1 MLFTNVNKRKMEKRF
16 QKWLD
21 SEDLS
26 ATQLSNNI
34 NVSRATIS
42 HILTGRNKPSIDILD
57 KILNKYPNINLNWLV
72 SGIGNISNI
81 LKDTSVNK
89 KNIKKVIVFYDD
101 TSFDELIN

>member
-1 MLFTNVNKRKMEKRF
+1 MEKRF

-34 NVSRATIS
+34 NVSRAAIS
-42 HILTGRNKPSIDILD
+42 HILSGRNKPSIDFLD

-72 SGIGNISNI
+72 SGIGNMSYII
-81 LKDTSVNK
+81 KDASIKK

>member
-1 MLFTNVNKRKMEKRF
+1 MEKRF
-16 QKWLD
+16 QKWLN
-21 SEDLS
+21 SEDIS

-72 SGIGNISNI
+72 SGMGNISNI

-101 TSFDELIN
+101 TSFDELVN

>member
-1 MLFTNVNKRKMEKRF
+1 MEKRF
-16 QKWLD
+16 QKWLN
-21 SEDLS
+21 SEDIS

-34 NVSRATIS
+34 NVSRAAIS
-42 HILTGRNKPSIDILD
+42 HILSGRNKPSIDFLD

-72 SGIGNISNI
+72 SGIGNMSYI
-81 LKDTSVNK
+81 LKDASIKK

>member
-1 MLFTNVNKRKMEKRF
+1 MEKRF
-16 QKWLD
+16 QKGLN
-21 SEDLS
+21 SEDIS

-34 NVSRATIS
+34 NVSRAAIS
-42 HILTGRNKPSIDILD
+42 HILSGRNKPSIDFLD

-72 SGIGNISNI
+72 SGIGNMSYII
-81 LKDTSVNK
+81 KDASIKK

>member
-1 MLFTNVNKRKMEKRF
+1 MEKRF
-16 QKWLD
+16 QKWLN
-21 SEDLS
+21 SEDIS

-34 NVSRATIS
+34 NVSRAAIS
-42 HILTGRNKPSIDILD
+42 HILSGRNKPSIDFLD

-72 SGIGNISNI
+72 SGIGNMSYII
-81 LKDTSVNK
+81 KDASIKK

>member
-1 MLFTNVNKRKMEKRF
+1 MEKRF

-21 SEDLS
+21 SKDLS

-34 NVSRATIS
+34 NVSRAAIS

>member
-72 SGIGNISNI
+72 SGIGSMSINV
-81 LKDTSVNK
+81 KDTSVK
-89 KNIKKVIVFYDD
+89 KKSVKKVIVFYDD

>member
-1 MLFTNVNKRKMEKRF
+1 MEKRF
-16 QKWLD
+16 KKWLD
-21 SEDLS
+21 SEDIT
-26 ATQLSNNI
+26 ATQLSTNI

-42 HILTGRNKPSIDILD
+42 HILSGRNKPSIDILD

-101 TSFDELIN
+101 TSFDELVN

>member
-1 MLFTNVNKRKMEKRF
+1 MEKRF

-26 ATQLSNNI
+26 ATPLSNNI
-34 NVSRATIS
+34 NVSRAAIS

-81 LKDTSVNK
+81 LKDTSINK

>member
-1 MLFTNVNKRKMEKRF
+1 MEKRF
-16 QKWLD
+16 KKWLD
-21 SEDLS
+21 SEDIT
-26 ATQLSNNI
+26 ATQLSTNI

-42 HILTGRNKPSIDILD
+42 HILSGRNKPSIDILD

>member
-1 MLFTNVNKRKMEKRF
+1 MEKRF

-72 SGIGNISNI
+72 SGIG
-81 LKDTSVNK
+81 
-89 KNIKKVIVFYDD
+89 KVIVFYDD

>member
-1 MLFTNVNKRKMEKRF
+1 MEKRF

-72 SGIGNISNI
+72 SGMGNISNI
-81 LKDTSVNK
+81 LKDTSVDK

>member
-1 MLFTNVNKRKMEKRF
+1 MEKRF